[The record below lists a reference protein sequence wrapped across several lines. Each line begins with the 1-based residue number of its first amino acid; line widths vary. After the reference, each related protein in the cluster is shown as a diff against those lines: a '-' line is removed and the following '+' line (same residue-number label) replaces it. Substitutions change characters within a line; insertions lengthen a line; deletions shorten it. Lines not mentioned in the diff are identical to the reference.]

1 MSSADRSQT
10 ERIRRLRAQIQA
22 VGLTDCQVANPTNPV
37 AACPIQ
43 GPQRGTD
50 YSTWLSLKFG
60 KTAYLSQG
68 PSGLV
73 TKTSC
78 CDPLPP
84 R

>member
-22 VGLTDCQVANPTNPV
+22 VGLAECKAANPANPV
-37 AACPIQ
+37 DACPIQ

-50 YSTWLSLKFG
+50 QSTYLSLKFG

-68 PSGLV
+68 PTGIV
-73 TKTSC
+73 TETSC
-78 CDPLPP
+78 CDPPLPQ
-84 R
+84 